1 MPRRKTTIGKSPLEA
16 VAPRRR
22 TTIGKNPLD
31 ALAPPAPAAEARP
44 AQTRAA
50 APPGGGR
57 QVFEAWASGTESV
70 LRATF
75 EAQNAALTAGLS
87 VVEATSDIS
96 RAALDE
102 WTELGRQAQQAV
114 LDAFR
119 RATRDRPG

>member
-1 MPRRKTTIGKSPLEA
+1 MPRRKS
-16 VAPRRR
+16 
-22 TTIGKNPLD
+22 TIGKNPLD
-31 ALAPPAPAAEARP
+31 AVAPPMPAAEPAQPAAPTPAGAPPAAGPPAV
-44 AQTRAA
+44 
-50 APPGGGR
+50 GR
-57 QVFEAWASGTESV
+57 QVFEAWASGTQRA
-70 LRATF
+70 LRASF
-75 EAQNAALTAGLS
+75 EAQHAALAAGLS